1 MELTREMIEEILDKA
16 RSYVMSEKEEY
27 FRSQVE
33 QMISSEDYDS
43 LYDAFYT
50 SLAFGTAGMRG
61 VIGGGTNRINTFMVR
76 KVTQGLADYCNSYSD
91 SPSVVIAY
99 DSRNWSKEFAL
110 SAALVLSANGVRT
123 YLYDTLHPVP
133 MLSFALRHL
142 GTTAGIVITASHNPS
157 KYNGYKVYWSDGG
170 QVTPPHDIEIAK
182 LANAVSASDIKDID
196 EAEARKSGIL
206 SGVPDSVDEAYYSMV
221 ISSLR
226 RPQVVKGSPI
236 TVAYTPLHGSGNVPV
251 REMLS
256 RLGIRT
262 EVVKEQELPDGNFPT
277 VRLPNPESA
286 EAMTKVIE
294 LAKAVKADIVLGTD
308 PDADRMGLA
317 IPTDSGKTD
326 YLLLTG
332 NQIASLLAD
341 YLLCTNREQG
351 GRDRKPLVVKS
362 LVTTD
367 LVRKIAKENGADCKD
382 VLTGFKYIAREMNAI
397 DQGKNKDNFFLFG
410 CEESYGFL
418 TVNEVHDKDAVSS
431 AVAAVEM
438 MCYYASRGIT
448 LQQLKKQKKSG
459 RPAGESTYILPIE
472 KLDQLVKE
480 AFKAGSVPKLKVTLS
495 CPLGLM
501 PGSLTLKTV
510 IQEGSLVSGK
520 KTLDNF
526 RDETYPLSDAHM
538 ALAERLGDL
547 FSPARSGGRYFGFL
561 ALGQA
566 KNKKDCFRVY
576 LSTSLPGAVDNTYS
590 SITELIEACHHDRK
604 RYGKLL
610 KEAEA
615 IKARLDKLEGLDEH

>member
-16 RSYVMSEKEEY
+16 RSYVKSEKEEY

-397 DQGKNKDNFFLFG
+397 DQGENKDNFFLFG

-438 MCYYASRGIT
+438 MCYYASKGIT
-448 LQQLKKQKKSG
+448 LQQ
-459 RPAGESTYILPIE
+459 R
-472 KLDQLVKE
+472 LDSIYAHYGYYTELVFSRDYEGAEGKAE
-480 AFKAGSVPKLKVTLS
+480 MQRIMKNLRTLKAGSSFVNRTIESVEDLLADGTGFDRADVVIIRFTSGEKLVVRPSGTEPKIKYY
-495 CPLGLM
+495 
-501 PGSLTLKTV
+501 
-510 IQEGSLVSGK
+510 I
-520 KTLDNF
+520 F
-526 RDETYPLSDAHM
+526 
-538 ALAERLGDL
+538 
-547 FSPARSGGRYFGFL
+547 
-561 ALGQA
+561 
-566 KNKKDCFRVY
+566 
-576 LSTSLPGAVDNTYS
+576 
-590 SITELIEACHHDRK
+590 LIEGRDGRSALEEKKGDILEEFKAC
-604 RYGKLL
+604 L
-610 KEAEA
+610 
-615 IKARLDKLEGLDEH
+615 

>member
-16 RSYVMSEKEEY
+16 GSYVKSEKEEY

-99 DSRNWSKEFAL
+99 DSRNWSKKFAL

-397 DQGKNKDNFFLFG
+397 DQGENKDNFFLFG

-438 MCYYASRGIT
+438 MCYYASKGIT
-448 LQQLKKQKKSG
+448 LQQ
-459 RPAGESTYILPIE
+459 R
-472 KLDQLVKE
+472 LDSIYAHYGYYTELVFSRDYEGAEGKAE
-480 AFKAGSVPKLKVTLS
+480 MQRIMKNLRTLKAGSSFVNRTIESVEDLLADGTGFDRADVVIIRFTSGEKLVVRPSGTEPKIKYYIFLV
-495 CPLGLM
+495 
-501 PGSLTLKTV
+501 
-510 IQEGSLVSGK
+510 EGRDGRSALEEK
-520 KTLDNF
+520 K
-526 RDETYPLSDAHM
+526 
-538 ALAERLGDL
+538 GDIL
-547 FSPARSGGRYFGFL
+547 EEF
-561 ALGQA
+561 
-566 KNKKDCFRVY
+566 K
-576 LSTSLPGAVDNTYS
+576 
-590 SITELIEACHHDRK
+590 AC
-604 RYGKLL
+604 L
-610 KEAEA
+610 
-615 IKARLDKLEGLDEH
+615 

>member
-1 MELTREMIEEILDKA
+1 MIEEILDKA
-16 RSYVMSEKEEY
+16 GSYVKSEKEEY

-382 VLTGFKYIAREMNAI
+382 VLTGFKYIAREMNTI
-397 DQGKNKDNFFLFG
+397 DQGENKDNFFLFG

-438 MCYYASRGIT
+438 MCYYASKGIT
-448 LQQLKKQKKSG
+448 LQQRLDSIYAHYGYYTELVFSRDYEGAEGKAEMQKIMKNL
-459 RPAGESTYILPIE
+459 RTL
-472 KLDQLVKE
+472 
-480 AFKAGSVPKLKVTLS
+480 KAGSSFVNRTIESVEDLLADGTGFDRADVVIIRFTSGEKLVVRPSGTEPKIKYYIFLV
-495 CPLGLM
+495 
-501 PGSLTLKTV
+501 
-510 IQEGSLVSGK
+510 EGRDGRSALEEK
-520 KTLDNF
+520 K
-526 RDETYPLSDAHM
+526 
-538 ALAERLGDL
+538 GDIL
-547 FSPARSGGRYFGFL
+547 EEF
-561 ALGQA
+561 
-566 KNKKDCFRVY
+566 K
-576 LSTSLPGAVDNTYS
+576 
-590 SITELIEACHHDRK
+590 AC
-604 RYGKLL
+604 L
-610 KEAEA
+610 
-615 IKARLDKLEGLDEH
+615 

>member
-16 RSYVMSEKEEY
+16 RSYVKSEKEEY

-286 EAMTKVIE
+286 EAMTKVID

-438 MCYYASRGIT
+438 MCYYASKGIT
-448 LQQLKKQKKSG
+448 LQQ
-459 RPAGESTYILPIE
+459 R
-472 KLDQLVKE
+472 LDSIYAHYGYYTELVFSRDYEGAEGKAE
-480 AFKAGSVPKLKVTLS
+480 MQRIMKNLRTLKAGSSFVNRTIESVEDLLADGTGFDRADVVIIRFTSGEKLVVRPSGTEPKIKYYIFLV
-495 CPLGLM
+495 
-501 PGSLTLKTV
+501 
-510 IQEGSLVSGK
+510 EGRDGRSALEEK
-520 KTLDNF
+520 K
-526 RDETYPLSDAHM
+526 
-538 ALAERLGDL
+538 GDIL
-547 FSPARSGGRYFGFL
+547 EEF
-561 ALGQA
+561 
-566 KNKKDCFRVY
+566 K
-576 LSTSLPGAVDNTYS
+576 
-590 SITELIEACHHDRK
+590 AC
-604 RYGKLL
+604 L
-610 KEAEA
+610 
-615 IKARLDKLEGLDEH
+615 

>member
-16 RSYVMSEKEEY
+16 RSYVKSEKEEY

-438 MCYYASRGIT
+438 MCYYASKGIT
-448 LQQLKKQKKSG
+448 LQQ
-459 RPAGESTYILPIE
+459 R
-472 KLDQLVKE
+472 LDSIYAHYGYYTELVFSRDYEGAEGKAE
-480 AFKAGSVPKLKVTLS
+480 MQRIMKNLRTLKAGSSFVNRTIESVEDLLADGTGFDRADVVIIRFTSGEKLVVRPSGTEPKIKYYIFLV
-495 CPLGLM
+495 
-501 PGSLTLKTV
+501 
-510 IQEGSLVSGK
+510 EGRDGRSALEEK
-520 KTLDNF
+520 K
-526 RDETYPLSDAHM
+526 
-538 ALAERLGDL
+538 GDIL
-547 FSPARSGGRYFGFL
+547 EEF
-561 ALGQA
+561 
-566 KNKKDCFRVY
+566 K
-576 LSTSLPGAVDNTYS
+576 
-590 SITELIEACHHDRK
+590 AC
-604 RYGKLL
+604 L
-610 KEAEA
+610 
-615 IKARLDKLEGLDEH
+615 